1 MSESQSSP
9 SSDSPTS
16 GTPLDPLLVGALL
29 LIGAATLIPFH
40 EPGGSSGIYFALEF
54 GDALRNIGLYVPF
67 GVAWLAGRRSLAA
80 GVVGALLLS
89 TGIELL
95 QLALPGRFS
104 NPWDIASNATGA
116 LLGGVL
122 WRERRWWWWPP
133 APLALGLV
141 LATGAA
147 IGLSGLTVGWLR
159 LPFIEELRIDSHWT
173 PDLYYLNRYRGEV
186 TGAAMNGIRLPH
198 GRLAHGGPVR
208 EALSGEFDLRVIGR
222 AGPEPPG
229 PGVLFLITDGRK
241 RDLIA
246 MVVDGSD
253 LWVTYG
259 DRAREFGLVPP
270 RLPLV
275 DALADAAPGSPLYV
289 HLERRANEFC
299 LRVNALEKCGLGYSA
314 ADSWTLL
321 VPFSVPTPW
330 AGALWLALL
339 AFPLGFWS
347 RSPAAMLCGLAL
359 ALAGLIAAPVFFP
372 LLPTSSV
379 HVLAILAG
387 TALGAGLHRAA
398 VGKMSWLV

>member
-1 MSESQSSP
+1 MSESQTSRP
-9 SSDSPTS
+9 DDSPTS
-16 GTPLDPLLVGALL
+16 RIPLDPFLAGALL
-29 LIGAATLIPFH
+29 LIGVATLVPLH
-40 EPGGSSGIYFALEF
+40 GPSGSSQIYWTLEF

-80 GVVGALLLS
+80 GVVGALLIS

-122 WRERRWWWWPP
+122 WRERRRWLRPSK
-133 APLALGLV
+133 PLALGLG
-141 LATGAA
+141 LGFGAA
-147 IGLSGLTVGWLR
+147 IGLSGLAVGWLR
-159 LPFIEELRIDSHWT
+159 LPFIEELRIDSYWT
-173 PDLYYLNRYRGEV
+173 PDFRYLSRYQGEV

-198 GRLAHGGPVR
+198 GRLAHGGPIR

-222 AGPEPPG
+222 VGPEPPR
-229 PGVLFLITDGRK
+229 PGILFLITDGRK
-241 RDLIA
+241 RDLVAII
-246 MVVDGSD
+246 VEGSD

-275 DALADAAPGSPLYV
+275 DALADATPGNPLYV
-289 HLERRANEFC
+289 HLERRTEGFC
-299 LRVNALEKCGLGYSA
+299 LRVNGLEKCGLGYSA

-330 AGALWLALL
+330 AGALWLALMAL
-339 AFPLGFWS
+339 PLGFWS
-347 RSPAAMLCGLAL
+347 RGPGAMLGALAL
-359 ALAGLIAAPVFFP
+359 ALLGLIAAPVFFP
-372 LLPTSSV
+372 LLPTRFI

-387 TALGAGLHRAA
+387 AALGAGLQRAT
-398 VGKMSWLV
+398 VDSP

>member
-1 MSESQSSP
+1 VSESQSSP
-9 SSDSPTS
+9 ASDSSTS
-16 GTPLDPLLVGALL
+16 GTPLDPLLAGSLL
-29 LIGAATLIPFH
+29 LIGVATLVPLH
-40 EPGGSSGIYFALEF
+40 EPGGSSQLYFTLEF

-67 GVAWLAGRRSLAA
+67 GVAWLVGRRSLAA
-80 GVVGALLLS
+80 GVVVALVLS

-95 QLALPGRFS
+95 QLVLPGRFS
-104 NPWDIASNATGA
+104 NPWDIVSNTTGA
-116 LLGGVL
+116 LLGVVL
-122 WRERRWWWWPP
+122 WRERRWWLRPP
-133 APLALGLV
+133 APLALSLV
-141 LATGAA
+141 LANGAA

-173 PDLYYLNRYRGEV
+173 PDFYYLNRYQGQV

-222 AGPEPPG
+222 VGPEPPG

-246 MVVDGSD
+246 MIVEGSD

-270 RLPLV
+270 RLPLA
-275 DALADAAPGSPLYV
+275 DALADAEPGSPLYV
-289 HLERRANEFC
+289 HLERRENEFC
-299 LRVNALEKCGLGYSA
+299 LRVNALEKCGLGYSV

-321 VPFSVPTPW
+321 VPFSVATPW
-330 AGALWLALL
+330 AAAVWLALL

-347 RSPAAMLCGLAL
+347 QSPAAMLSGLAL
-359 ALAGLIAAPVFFP
+359 ALLGLMAAPVFFP
-372 LLPTSSV
+372 LLPTSSI

-398 VGKMSWLV
+398 VGK